1 MKELIFATH
10 NINKVVEIRSLLPAH
25 LSIKSLVDCEITQ
38 AIPEPFDTIA
48 ENALEKA
55 RVVSRMVKTNCF
67 SEDTGLEVAA
77 LDGSPGVRSARYA
90 GEQAS
95 DEENRALLLKNM
107 INNNRRDAQFKTVIA
122 LIFNDKEYLFEGICE
137 GALTENEIGQ
147 NGFGYDSLF
156 VPHGTHKTFAE
167 MELTEKNMYSHR
179 KKAFTKLLAFLNAN
193 HG

>member
-137 GALTENEIGQ
+137 GVLTENEIGQ

-156 VPHGTHKTFAE
+156 VPNGTHKTFAE

>member
-55 RVVSRMVKTNCF
+55 RVVSKMVKTNCF

-156 VPHGTHKTFAE
+156 VPNGTHKTFAE

-179 KKAFTKLLAFLNAN
+179 KKAFIKLLAFLNAN

>member
-25 LSIKSLVDCEITQ
+25 LSIKSLVDCGITQ

-95 DEENRALLLKNM
+95 DAENRTLLLKNM

-137 GALTENEIGQ
+137 GVLTENEIGQ

-179 KKAFTKLLAFLNAN
+179 KKAFAKLLAFLNAN

>member
-10 NINKVVEIRSLLPAH
+10 NINKVIEIRSLLPAH
-25 LSIKSLVDCEITQ
+25 LLIKSLADCGITQ

-48 ENALEKA
+48 KNALEKV
-55 RVVSRMVKTNCF
+55 RVVSKMVKTNCF

-95 DEENRALLLKNM
+95 DAENRALLLKNM
-107 INNNRRDAQFKTVIA
+107 INNNHRDAQFKTVIA

-137 GALTENEIGQ
+137 GVLTENEIGQ

-156 VPHGTHKTFAE
+156 VPDGTHKTFAE
-167 MELTEKNMYSHR
+167 MELSEKNMYSHR
-179 KKAFTKLLAFLNAN
+179 KKAFAKLLAFLNAN

>member
-156 VPHGTHKTFAE
+156 VPNGTHKTFAE

-179 KKAFTKLLAFLNAN
+179 KKAFIKLLAFLNAN